1 MFVEFKL
8 TVIVYFTVQNKKNL
22 FDIRYIIYLYK
33 NEGQVII
40 SFSVRIR
47 SPTKFDILHNHYR
60 KFKKIFIR

>member
-1 MFVEFKL
+1 MLINICLLNLNWLWLFILPYKIKK
-8 TVIVYFTVQNKKNL
+8 IVS
-22 FDIRYIIYLYK
+22 IYLYK